1 MDRKRNNSAS
11 KDEWGCRS
19 GTGAAAINA
28 VLLDANYPLME
39 EEIVAQIRE
48 RGLPKRGAVGE
59 HLRSLKRKGYVI
71 KTPLGFI
78 RVGDWL
84 QPKEADYIASEKVK
98 NYIPDSID
106 MRQIVQRQIRVR
118 RGQQQFREA
127 LCERYEDRCVV
138 TGSEVLSILEAAHIN
153 QYRCENDNHP
163 DNGLLLRTDIHTLFD
178 LDLLGIE
185 PSQLRVELHPEIEKE
200 YQHLKGKLIL
210 CQAGIRPSQKA
221 LEIRYQLF
229 CCRKEHTA

>member
-1 MDRKRNNSAS
+1 MIKKQSNFVAVDA
-11 KDEWGCRS
+11 WGAHIDT
-19 GTGAAAINA
+19 GTAAINA
-28 VLLDANYPLME
+28 VLLDANYPLTE
-39 EEIVAQIRE
+39 LEIITRIKE
-48 RGLPKRGAVGE
+48 RGLKERGAVRQ
-59 HLRSLKRKGYVI
+59 HLQFLKKKRYII
-71 KTPLGFI
+71 KVLHGFI

-84 QPKEADYIASEKVK
+84 QSKEADHITLEKAK
-98 NYIPDSID
+98 NYTPDNVD

-127 LCERYEDRCVV
+127 LCERYKDRCVV
-138 TGSEVLSILEAAHIN
+138 TGSEILSLLEAAHIN
-153 QYRCENDNHP
+153 PYRCENDNHP

-178 LDLLGIE
+178 LNLLGIE

-200 YQHLKGKLIL
+200 YQHLTGKLIL
-210 CQAGIRPSQKA
+210 CQAGIRPSQEA